1 MAAASLVVGLK
12 SLAVMLAG
20 CRKGL
25 FSCLDGVQGEAGA
38 VHRLAECP
46 AD

>member
-25 FSCLDGVQGEAGA
+25 FHAALTWFRVKR
-38 VHRLAECP
+38 VP
-46 AD
+46 VVVTV